1 MHVHFFIDSALGGI
15 GCSGVLRAV
24 LGCSG
29 LLWGALFVVL
39 EQIGHYRHFSWD
51 KITILY
57 QRKIKAIAVIS
68 EFQVVANFIFRKRS
82 NWIPTKQTRPRNA
95 SRLERVV
102 SCFTATAT
110 MTPGSHFEGGE
121 ATLLAQVTGWY
132 EAA

>member
-1 MHVHFFIDSALGGI
+1 MPQVHI
-15 GCSGVLRAV
+15 
-24 LGCSG
+24 
-29 LLWGALFVVL
+29 
-39 EQIGHYRHFSWD
+39 
-51 KITILY
+51 ILIFTLS

-68 EFQVVANFIFRKRS
+68 EFKVVAHLMKKKLFRKRS

-110 MTPGSHFEGGE
+110 MTPGSHFERGE
-121 ATLLAQVTGWY
+121 APIALVTGWY